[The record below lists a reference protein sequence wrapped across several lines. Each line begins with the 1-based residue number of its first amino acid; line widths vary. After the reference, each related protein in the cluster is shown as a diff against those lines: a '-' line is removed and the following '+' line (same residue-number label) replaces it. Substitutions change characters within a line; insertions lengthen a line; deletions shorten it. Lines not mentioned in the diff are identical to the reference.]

1 MTDCDTDSSTDVL
14 RNEEKMELVIKGLF
28 ILVVALWIEEIVKKE
43 SVLA

>member
-28 ILVVALWIEEIVKKE
+28 ILVGLCIVKCDILWYIMGK
-43 SVLA
+43 